1 VKAIVKQPL
10 ESPRELGIFDV
21 APIQGNPVLRRQD
34 VGYFRP
40 NDHLDGIA
48 FLVRLKIK
56 ERMLVPRKLFPN
68 AFDRAHCALSFLTT
82 IVRIH
87 PKSASVPATA
97 KIAIV
102 HRSTPTTV

>member
-1 VKAIVKQPL
+1 MKAIVKQPL
-10 ESPRELGIFDV
+10 ERPRELGVFDV
-21 APIQGNPVLRRQD
+21 ALIQGYPVLRRED

-48 FLVRLKIK
+48 FLMRLKIK
-56 ERMLVPRKLFPN
+56 KWMLVPRKLFSN
-68 AFDRAHCALSFLTT
+68 AFDRVHCALSFLKT

-97 KIAIV
+97 KMAIV
-102 HRSTPTTV
+102 H